1 MFRCIASDMFEW
13 RVCVSFRLYKKL
25 AFICQTQ
32 MAEIHRNWVLH
43 RISHQPGQIWTYQH
57 QRLHFFSHL
66 LRRVPCCQN
75 TDMLHG
81 ITYWRLFV
89 MFSCSLP
96 TGVQTPGSYFEATL
110 CQPLIPRRS
119 YTLACEAFA
128 EWFTWAG
135 YSHQTQPVYRC
146 IKLLW
151 WGDDATTIETADG
164 AWTMRSLLT

>member
-1 MFRCIASDMFEW
+1 MSDPNGGD
-13 RVCVSFRLYKKL
+13 
-25 AFICQTQ
+25 TQ
-32 MAEIHRNWVLH
+32 ELGPAQDLTSTWPNMN
-43 RISHQPGQIWTYQH
+43 ISAPKAT
-57 QRLHFFSHL
+57 LFSHL

-89 MFSCSLP
+89 LFSCSLP

-128 EWFTWAG
+128 
-135 YSHQTQPVYRC
+135 Q
-146 IKLLW
+146 
-151 WGDDATTIETADG
+151 
-164 AWTMRSLLT
+164 